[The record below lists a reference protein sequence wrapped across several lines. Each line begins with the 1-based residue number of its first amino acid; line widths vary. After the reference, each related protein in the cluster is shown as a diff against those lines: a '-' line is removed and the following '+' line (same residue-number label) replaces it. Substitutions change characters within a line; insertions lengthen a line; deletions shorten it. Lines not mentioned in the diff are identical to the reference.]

1 MRPPPHTLL
10 PPSSRYGLAIRFF
23 EMEVS
28 FVTLLLQ
35 QLVNGLVIGSIY
47 TLVSLGMTL
56 IQGTIRIPN
65 IAHGSL
71 YMVGAYIL
79 FTFMDTFGLS
89 YWAAVAITVAVMPL
103 LGIIVER
110 IYWPIRQK
118 GSGIS
123 LFVAGIGILVLLNN
137 GIRLLYGAHWKHVR
151 GTLTGVIHV
160 WGITITPQRILIIVT
175 ALASIILLNL
185 FLNKTITGATMQ
197 AVAQS
202 PGGASLVGI
211 NIRRTSMLTF
221 AIATS
226 LAGLAAALIAPVFL
240 VHYEMGTSV
249 VLRAMSIL
257 VVGGLGSVP
266 GAIIGGYI
274 LGLAEA
280 FSVLFIPTTYQDLI
294 TFGILIAI
302 LTFKPTGL
310 FGREL
315 I

>member
-1 MRPPPHTLL
+1 M
-10 PPSSRYGLAIRFF
+10 
-23 EMEVS
+23 
-28 FVTLLLQ
+28 TLLLQ
-35 QLVNGLVIGSIY
+35 QIVNGLVIGSIY
-47 TLVSLGMTL
+47 TLVALGMTL

-71 YMVGAYIL
+71 YMVSAYIL
-79 FTFMDTFGLS
+79 YSLMDTVGLG
-89 YWAAVAITVAVMPL
+89 YWAAVAVTIAIMPL
-103 LGIIVER
+103 FGIIVER
-110 IYWPIRQK
+110 IYWPVRQK

-137 GIRLLYGAHWKHVR
+137 GVRLIYGAQWKHVR
-151 GTLTGVIHV
+151 GPLTGTIDVL
-160 WGITITPQRILIIVT
+160 GITITPQRILIIVT
-175 ALASIILLNL
+175 ALVSILLLNI
-185 FLNKTITGATMQ
+185 FLNKTLTGATMQ
-197 AVAQS
+197 AVAQN
-202 PGGASLVGI
+202 PDGASLVGI

-221 AIATS
+221 AIATG
-226 LAGLAAALIAPVFL
+226 LAGLAAALIAPVSL
-240 VHYEMGTSV
+240 VHYEMGTAV
-249 VLRAMSIL
+249 VLRAMAIL

-280 FSVLFIPTTYQDLI
+280 LSILVLPSTYQDLI

-302 LTFKPTGL
+302 LAFKPSGL